1 MEGLEM
7 METRTVNGEGLARR
21 TARSVP
27 AAARANGTG
36 AEPPLRIAQVAPLY
50 EAVPPGAYGGTER
63 VVATLCN
70 GLVAQ
75 GHDVTLFA
83 PETSS
88 TEARLEAFEKPL
100 RERFDAHEMASVAPH
115 LHLEMMAELA
125 ARADDFDVIHSH
137 LDLLAL
143 PFTRL
148 ITTPTVLTLHGRLDL
163 DFVRELL
170 PRYGSVPLVSI
181 SDDQRRAVEDLDLTW
196 AATVHNGLDLDHYR
210 DVPHDSDGYLGFVGR
225 IAHEKGPLTAIEV
238 SRRTGVPLRLA
249 AKVDPTDVAYY
260 QEEVAPQMGSHVR
273 FVGEITEDE
282 KPTFYA
288 CARATLFPSDWP
300 EPFGLVM
307 IESLAAGTP
316 VIALRRGS
324 VPEVIEDGV
333 TGFICDDVD
342 EMVDA
347 VGRIDE
353 IDPEACR
360 RGAARFSAERMCE
373 GYVDVYRSLRSSS
386 AGTPLPAPRQALEEE
401 LGQQVSLGAGE
412 N

>member
-1 MEGLEM
+1 MGAVG
-7 METRTVNGEGLARR
+7 METCSVNGVGYGRRVPRTVPAPRR
-21 TARSVP
+21 ADGP
-27 AAARANGTG
+27 AAER
-36 AEPPLRIAQVAPLY
+36 PLRIAQVAPLY

-63 VVATLCN
+63 IIATLCD

-75 GHDVTLFA
+75 GHDVTLFG
-83 PETSS
+83 PETSA
-88 TEARLEAFEKPL
+88 TAARLEAFEKPL
-100 RERFDAHEMASVAPH
+100 RERFSAEEMAHVAPH
-115 LHLEMMAELA
+115 LHLAMLAELA
-125 ARADDFDVIHSH
+125 TRAGDFDVIHSH
-137 LDLLAL
+137 LDVLAL

-148 ITTPTVLTLHGRLDL
+148 MDTPTVLTMHGRLDL

-181 SDDQRRAVEDLDLTW
+181 SEDQRGAVEDLDLTW
-196 AATVHNGLDLDHYR
+196 AATVYNGLDLGHYR
-210 DVPHDSDGYLGFVGR
+210 EVPHDADGYLAFVGR
-225 IAHEKGPLTAIEV
+225 IAEEKGPLTAIEV
-238 SRRTGVPLRLA
+238 SRRTDVPLRIA
-249 AKVDPTDVAYY
+249 AKVDPTDVTYY
-260 QEEVAPQMGSHVR
+260 QEEVAPRMGPHVR
-273 FVGEITEDE
+273 FVGEVTEEE

-307 IESLAAGTP
+307 IESMAAGTP

-342 EMVDA
+342 EMAEA

-360 RGAARFSAERMCE
+360 RGAARFSAERMCR
-373 GYVDVYRSLRSSS
+373 GYVDVYRSLIAGSSR
-386 AGTPLPAPRQALEEE
+386 GTLVAAPGRRQRH
-401 LGQQVSLGAGE
+401 
-412 N
+412 

>member
-1 MEGLEM
+1 MEATQLDGNRHA
-7 METRTVNGEGLARR
+7 RTPGVVTDGRRQSGTGSR
-21 TARSVP
+21 TA
-27 AAARANGTG
+27 
-36 AEPPLRIAQVAPLY
+36 LRIAQVAPLY

-63 VVATLCN
+63 IIATLCD

-75 GHDVTLFA
+75 GHDVTLFGPA
-83 PETSS
+83 TSM
-88 TEARLEAFEKPL
+88 TDAKLQAFEKPL
-100 RERFDAHEMASVAPH
+100 RERFSAEEMGNVAPH
-115 LHLEMMAELA
+115 LHQEMLAEVSW
-125 ARADDFDVIHSH
+125 RSGEFDVIHSH

-148 ITTPTVLTLHGRLDL
+148 IATPTVLTLHGRLDL

-181 SDDQRRAVEDLDLTW
+181 SNDQRRAVEDLDLTW
-196 AATVHNGLDLDHYR
+196 AATVYNGLDLSRYNE
-210 DVPHDSDGYLGFVGR
+210 VPHDSDGYLGFVGR
-225 IAHEKGPLTAIEV
+225 IAEEKGPLAAIEV
-238 SRRTGVPLRLA
+238 SRRTGVPLRMA
-249 AKVDPTDVAYY
+249 AKVDPTDVSYY
-260 QEEVAPQMGSHVR
+260 EEDVAPQMGSGVD

-282 KPTFYA
+282 KPAFYA
-288 CARATLFPSDWP
+288 GARATLFPSDWP

-316 VIALRRGS
+316 VVALRRGS

-342 EMVDA
+342 EMADA
-347 VGRIDE
+347 VGRVGQ

-360 RGAARFSAERMCE
+360 RGAERFTAERMCR
-373 GYVDVYRSLRSSS
+373 GYVDVYRSSSGSRLPRPPRGLRQQL
-386 AGTPLPAPRQALEEE
+386 LP
-401 LGQQVSLGAGE
+401 GIGE

>member
-1 MEGLEM
+1 MEARPVDEKRAVL
-7 METRTVNGEGLARR
+7 RTPWAAPEARR
-21 TARSVP
+21 EREA
-27 AAARANGTG
+27 G

-63 VVATLCN
+63 VIATLCD

-83 PETSS
+83 PETSA
-88 TEARLEAFEKPL
+88 TWARLQAFEKPL
-100 RERFDAHEMASVAPH
+100 RERFSADEMASVAPH
-115 LHLEMMAELA
+115 LHLEMMAELSAHA
-125 ARADDFDVIHSH
+125 AEFDIIHSH

-181 SDDQRRAVEDLDLTW
+181 SNDQRRAVDDLDLTW
-196 AATVHNGLDLDHYR
+196 AATVYNGLDLDHYR
-210 DVPHDSDGYLGFVGR
+210 EVSHDADGYLGFVGR
-225 IAHEKGPLTAIEV
+225 IAPEKGPLMAIEI
-238 SRRTGVPLRLA
+238 SRRTGLPLRLA
-249 AKVDPTDVAYY
+249 AKVDPTDVTYY
-260 QEEVAPQMGSHVR
+260 EEEVAPQMGSHVD

-282 KPTFYA
+282 KPASYA
-288 CARATLFPSDWP
+288 GARATLFPSDWP

-342 EMVDA
+342 EMTEA
-347 VGRIDE
+347 VGRIGE

-360 RGAARFSAERMCE
+360 RGAGRFTGDRMCR
-373 GYVDVYRSLRSSS
+373 GYVEVYRFLVASSPS
-386 AGTPLPAPRQALEEE
+386 TPTHVLSPQLP
-401 LGQQVSLGAGE
+401 GIGE

>member
-1 MEGLEM
+1 MASHLIEEL
-7 METRTVNGEGLARR
+7 RNGRAATWT
-21 TARSVP
+21 TAP
-27 AAARANGTG
+27 GG
-36 AEPPLRIAQVAPLY
+36 AVASPSTTEHRLRIAQVAPLY

-63 VVATLCN
+63 VIATLCD

-75 GHDVTLFA
+75 GHDVTLFG
-83 PETSS
+83 PETSE
-88 TEARLEAFEKPL
+88 TQAKLEAFEKPL
-100 RERFDAHEMASVAPH
+100 RERFSAEEMADVAPH
-115 LHLEMMAELA
+115 LHLEMMAALS
-125 ARADDFDVIHSH
+125 ARTQDFDVIHSH
-137 LDLLAL
+137 LDVWAL

-148 ITTPTVLTLHGRLDL
+148 SDTPTVLTLHGRLDL
-163 DFVRELL
+163 DHLRDLL

-196 AATVHNGLDLDHYR
+196 AATVYNGLDLSHYR
-210 DVPHDSDGYLGFVGR
+210 DAPHDPDGYLGFVGR
-225 IAHEKGPLTAIEV
+225 IAEEKGPLTAIEIA
-238 SRRTGVPLRLA
+238 RRTDLPLRMA

-260 QEEVAPQMGSHVR
+260 EGEVAPRMGAGVD

-282 KPTFYA
+282 KPAFYA
-288 CARATLFPSDWP
+288 GARATLFPSDWP

-342 EMVDA
+342 EMTGA
-347 VGRIDE
+347 VGRIGE

-360 RGAARFSAERMCE
+360 RGAERFTAERMCR
-373 GYVDVYRSLRSSS
+373 GYVDVYRSLLTNR
-386 AGTPLPAPRQALEEE
+386 APEPLQGLKQHRIPDI
-401 LGQQVSLGAGE
+401 GE

>member
-1 MEGLEM
+1 MEATQLDGNRHA
-7 METRTVNGEGLARR
+7 RTPGVVTEVRR
-21 TARSVP
+21 QS
-27 AAARANGTG
+27 GTG

-63 VVATLCN
+63 IIATLCD

-75 GHDVTLFA
+75 GHDVTLFGPA
-83 PETSS
+83 TSM
-88 TEARLEAFEKPL
+88 TDAKLQAFEKPL
-100 RERFDAHEMASVAPH
+100 RERFSAEEMGNVAPH
-115 LHLEMMAELA
+115 LHQEMLAEVSW
-125 ARADDFDVIHSH
+125 RSGEFDVIHSH

-148 ITTPTVLTLHGRLDL
+148 IATPTVLTLHGRLDL

-181 SDDQRRAVEDLDLTW
+181 SNDQRRAVEDLDLTW
-196 AATVHNGLDLDHYR
+196 AATVYNGLDLSRYNE
-210 DVPHDSDGYLGFVGR
+210 VPHDSDGYLGFVGR
-225 IAHEKGPLTAIEV
+225 IAEEKGPLAAIEV
-238 SRRTGVPLRLA
+238 SRRTGVPLRMA

-260 QEEVAPQMGSHVR
+260 EEDVAPQMGSGVD

-282 KPTFYA
+282 KPAFYA
-288 CARATLFPSDWP
+288 GARATLFPSDWP

-316 VIALRRGS
+316 VVALRRGS

-342 EMVDA
+342 EMADA
-347 VGRIDE
+347 VGRVGQ

-360 RGAARFSAERMCE
+360 RGAERFTAERMCR
-373 GYVDVYRSLRSSS
+373 GYVDVYRSLLRSR
-386 AGTPLPAPRQALEEE
+386 LPRPPRGLR
-401 LGQQVSLGAGE
+401 QQLLPGIGK